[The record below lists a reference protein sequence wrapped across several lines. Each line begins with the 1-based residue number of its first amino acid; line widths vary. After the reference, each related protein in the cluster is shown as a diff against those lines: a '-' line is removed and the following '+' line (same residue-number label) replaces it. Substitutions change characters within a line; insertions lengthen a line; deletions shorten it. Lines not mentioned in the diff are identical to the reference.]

1 MVKDFATLAMPSL
14 TCSMMEGLDSEV
26 AGAVEVVFV
35 AGSPANLSG
44 DVSHASES
52 NRMTINV
59 LIGHDY
65 KETLCSILIRLQL
78 VVGAVDSCTSCK
90 EKQ

>member
-44 DVSHASES
+44 DVSHALES
-52 NRMTINV
+52 NRIIMNV

-65 KETLCSILIRLQL
+65 KETLCSILVRLQL
-78 VVGAVDSCTSCK
+78 VVGAMDSCTSCK
-90 EKQ
+90 EEQ